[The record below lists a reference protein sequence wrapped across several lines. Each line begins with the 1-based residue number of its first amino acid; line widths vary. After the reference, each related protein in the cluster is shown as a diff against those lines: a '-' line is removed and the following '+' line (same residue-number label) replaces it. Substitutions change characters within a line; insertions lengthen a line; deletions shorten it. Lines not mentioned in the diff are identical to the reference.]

1 MSVCVTV
8 CLFVLA
14 FGPDYYYYYYY
25 YYYSYY
31 YYYYYY

>member
-25 YYYSYY
+25 YYYYLA
-31 YYYYYY
+31 